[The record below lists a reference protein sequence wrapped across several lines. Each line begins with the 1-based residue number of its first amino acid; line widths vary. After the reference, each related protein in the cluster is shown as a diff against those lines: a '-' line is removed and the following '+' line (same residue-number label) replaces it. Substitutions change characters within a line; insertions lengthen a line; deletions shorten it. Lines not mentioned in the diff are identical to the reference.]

1 MMNLRQL
8 LFLPLASLLFL
19 PLQGAIDEMPTV
31 ADSTMTYELDEVRVL
46 IHRPLLRQ
54 AGLLMSTPGA
64 MSLVTPTM
72 LHEYDIK
79 HLSDLTAVVPN
90 LYMPDYGSRL
100 TSPIYMRGI
109 GTRSGG
115 QSTAFFIDGVPVL
128 NSSINRYLLGIE
140 SVEVMSGALSNIYG
154 RNAMAGTILLTSRS
168 PIDDPALDVRARAGN
183 HGIVEGAARL
193 AHAFNSKV
201 GLALGG
207 YYNRN
212 NGFYTNAFDGT
223 PADAEEAYGA
233 NMHFEWRPDASQ
245 RLRLAGVWDGV
256 RQGAFP
262 YAMINPK
269 SGETMPINYNAPGSY
284 DRTIGEARLAYDKSW
299 DEARLDFTASY
310 QALRDNMMMDQ
321 DYTPRDIF
329 TINQK
334 QRQDAVTADL
344 TLRNKEQMTY
354 NWTLG
359 LNGIYQMN
367 HLEVPVAIR
376 PEGLMAMIQ
385 PGLNK
390 ANKNDKVPVQMMVDA
405 SKERVNHNLFDKS
418 SYGVA
423 LYHESNLHEP
433 FGWTGFDLNLGLRID
448 AERQAM
454 DFDSD
459 FSLGLEVAPKAKPE
473 AKRHFDVTSRLV
485 GEGAYQDFFQVLPK
499 LSLSYRPTAGSY
511 LFVAASKSYKTGGY
525 NEQMMTEVLMQ
536 QAQHEMMALVM
547 SQGKQQPQ
555 VQTGDANL
563 AAFKP
568 EHAYNL
574 ELGGRLLTLQDRLF
588 VSATLF
594 GSWIRDLQVA
604 RFVTTGTGRTTV
616 NAGKALSLGAE
627 ASVKARIW
635 RSLTISAQYGYTHA
649 TFQDY
654 LTNRANP
661 KGGAPIEVNYE
672 GNYIPY
678 VPAHTYATMLQL
690 NEPIQTSWL
699 KGVLASVEL
708 RGNGPIYWDSENQH
722 RQDPY
727 MTLGA
732 RLGVR
737 LPYVTVAIWGRNLT
751 DTRYATFYF
760 QSFGNSFLQ
769 QAQPRTFGA
778 DLSFHF

>member
-1 MMNLRQL
+1 M
-8 LFLPLASLLFL
+8 
-19 PLQGAIDEMPTV
+19 
-31 ADSTMTYELDEVRVL
+31 
-46 IHRPLLRQ
+46 
-54 AGLLMSTPGA
+54 
-64 MSLVTPTM
+64 
-72 LHEYDIK
+72 
-79 HLSDLTAVVPN
+79 
-90 LYMPDYGSRL
+90 
-100 TSPIYMRGI
+100 
-109 GTRSGG
+109 
-115 QSTAFFIDGVPVL
+115 PVL
-128 NSSINRYLLGIE
+128 
-140 SVEVMSGALSNIYG
+140 
-154 RNAMAGTILLTSRS
+154 LT
-168 PIDDPALDVRARAGN
+168 
-183 HGIVEGAARL
+183 
-193 AHAFNSKV
+193 
-201 GLALGG
+201 
-207 YYNRN
+207 
-212 NGFYTNAFDGT
+212 
-223 PADAEEAYGA
+223 
-233 NMHFEWRPDASQ
+233 
-245 RLRLAGVWDGV
+245 
-256 RQGAFP
+256 
-262 YAMINPK
+262 
-269 SGETMPINYNAPGSY
+269 
-284 DRTIGEARLAYDKSW
+284 
-299 DEARLDFTASY
+299 
-310 QALRDNMMMDQ
+310 
-321 DYTPRDIF
+321 
-329 TINQK
+329 
-334 QRQDAVTADL
+334 
-344 TLRNKEQMTY
+344 
-354 NWTLG
+354 
-359 LNGIYQMN
+359 
-367 HLEVPVAIR
+367 
-376 PEGLMAMIQ
+376 
-385 PGLNK
+385 
-390 ANKNDKVPVQMMVDA
+390 VDA
-405 SKERVNHNLFDKS
+405 SKERVNHNLFDKR

-433 FGWTGFDLNLGLRID
+433 FGWTGFDLNLGVRLD
-448 AERQAM
+448 AERQSM

-459 FSLGLEVAPKAKPE
+459 FSLGLDVAPKKKPE
-473 AKRHFDVTSRLV
+473 AKQHFDVTSRLK
-485 GEGAYQDFFQVLPK
+485 GEGGYQDFFQILPK
-499 LSLSYRPTAGSY
+499 LSLSYRPTGSSY

-536 QAQHEMMALVM
+536 QAQREMMALVM

-627 ASVKARIW
+627 TSIKARLW

-654 LTNRANP
+654 LTSRANP
-661 KGGAPIEVNYE
+661 QGGAPIEVNYK
-672 GNYIPY
+672 GNVIPY

-708 RGNGPIYWDSENQH
+708 RGNGPIYWDSENKH

-737 LPYVTVAIWGRNLT
+737 FPYVTVTLWGRNLT
-751 DTRYATFYF
+751 DTHYATFYF